1 MKLNYINEIKAHVSI
16 ASSKKTSSILEGTY
30 KSIFRGKSMN
40 FENLREYVMDDDI
53 KDIDWRASARTG
65 KLLVKQF
72 IAEKK
77 HNVMLLMDTGL
88 KMYGDTIE
96 LEEKREIAIYV
107 AGTIG
112 YLASNN
118 GDYVGMLY
126 NNRDLVMF
134 NQFKNDLYHL
144 EYNLVNYHK
153 LSINPNNDGLN
164 KALEY
169 LAKHFNKRMVIFV
182 VTDLS
187 GMENINLKYLKE
199 LKVNSDIL
207 FINISDISINNSNL
221 YDIENNNF
229 IPKIFFKDEKM
240 KALEEKIKK
249 EIYENQVNEL
259 KKINIDLV
267 SIDSKD
273 EIVEKVIE
281 LLERHKYAS
290 IH

>member
-1 MKLNYINEIKAHVSI
+1 MKLNYINEIKAHISI

-96 LEEKREIAIYV
+96 LEEKREIATYV

-126 NNRDLVMF
+126 NNQDYVMF

-153 LSINPNNDGLN
+153 LSINDNNLGLN
-164 KALEY
+164 KSLEY
-169 LAKHFNKRMVIFV
+169 LTKHFNKRMVIFV
-182 VTDLS
+182 ITDLS

-221 YDIENNNF
+221 YDIENNHY

-240 KALEEKIKK
+240 KKLEEQIKK

-267 SIDSKD
+267 SIDSKN

>member
-96 LEEKREIAIYV
+96 LEEKREIATYV

-126 NNRDLVMF
+126 NNQDLIMF

-153 LSINPNNDGLN
+153 LSINQNNEGLN

-207 FINISDISINNSNL
+207 FINVSDISINNSNL

>member
-1 MKLNYINEIKAHVSI
+1 MKLNYIDEIKAHISI

-96 LEEKREIAIYV
+96 LEEKREIATYV

-112 YLASNN
+112 YLASTN

-126 NNRDLVMF
+126 NNQDYVMF

-153 LSINPNNDGLN
+153 LSINDNNLGLN
-164 KALEY
+164 KSLEY
-169 LAKHFNKRMVIFV
+169 LTKHFNKRMVIFV

-240 KALEEKIKK
+240 QELEEQIKK

>member
-1 MKLNYINEIKAHVSI
+1 MKLNYINEIKVHISI

-88 KMYGDTIE
+88 KMYGDTIK
-96 LEEKREIAIYV
+96 LEEKREIATYV

-126 NNRDLVMF
+126 NNQDYVMF

-153 LSINPNNDGLN
+153 LSINENNLGLN
-164 KALEY
+164 KSLEY

-221 YDIENNNF
+221 YDIENNHY

-240 KALEEKIKK
+240 QELEEQIKK

>member
-1 MKLNYINEIKAHVSI
+1 MKLNYINEIKAHISI

-96 LEEKREIAIYV
+96 LEEKREIATYV

-126 NNRDLVMF
+126 NNQDYVMF

-153 LSINPNNDGLN
+153 LSINDNNLGLN
-164 KALEY
+164 KSLEY
-169 LAKHFNKRMVIFV
+169 LTKHFNKRMVIFV
-182 VTDLS
+182 ITDLS

-221 YDIENNNF
+221 YDIENNNY

-240 KALEEKIKK
+240 KKLEEQIKK

-267 SIDSKD
+267 SIDSKN

>member
-1 MKLNYINEIKAHVSI
+1 MKLNYINEIKAHISI

-96 LEEKREIAIYV
+96 LEEKREIATYV

-126 NNRDLVMF
+126 NNQDYVMF

-153 LSINPNNDGLN
+153 LSINDNNLGLN
-164 KALEY
+164 KSLEY
-169 LAKHFNKRMVIFV
+169 LTKHFNKRMVIFV
-182 VTDLS
+182 ITDLS

-221 YDIENNNF
+221 YDIENNHY

-240 KALEEKIKK
+240 QELEEQIKK

-267 SIDSKD
+267 SIDSKN

>member
-1 MKLNYINEIKAHVSI
+1 MVI
-16 ASSKKTSSILEGTY
+16 
-30 KSIFRGKSMN
+30 
-40 FENLREYVMDDDI
+40 
-53 KDIDWRASARTG
+53 
-65 KLLVKQF
+65 
-72 IAEKK
+72 
-77 HNVMLLMDTGL
+77 
-88 KMYGDTIE
+88 
-96 LEEKREIAIYV
+96 
-107 AGTIG
+107 
-112 YLASNN
+112 
-118 GDYVGMLY
+118 
-126 NNRDLVMF
+126 MF

-153 LSINPNNDGLN
+153 LSINQNNEGLN
-164 KALEY
+164 KSLEY

-207 FINISDISINNSNL
+207 FINVSDISINNSNL

-240 KALEEKIKK
+240 KELEEKIKK
-249 EIYENQVNEL
+249 EIYENQINEL

-267 SIDSKD
+267 SIDSKN